1 MTYVAIT
8 EFETRLH
15 WQSGCGALLSGD
27 QASAIPL
34 GGQPDDVEGPWNQG
48 QWNPETLLI
57 GAVEGRTLL
66 AFLEQARALGVEVLF
81 YQSSAVARRVDG
93 PDGLP
98 HYTDLIVRPHV
109 AVQSEQDAVL
119 ARRIFEALPERCFP
133 SSMLKLTPRIE
144 PIIDTWD
151 EQHAEA
157 LEEDRRY
164 RQTWRWWEGGARTS
178 SYEP

>member
-1 MTYVAIT
+1 MTYVPIT

-15 WQSGCGALLSGD
+15 WRGARGALLSAD
-27 QASAIPL
+27 RAPSLPL
-34 GGQPDDVEGPWNQG
+34 GGQLSDMMED
-48 QWNPETLLI
+48 QWNPEALLV

-66 AFLEQARALGVEVLF
+66 AFLEQARASGVEVLF

-93 PDGLP
+93 LDGLP

-109 AVQSEQDAVL
+109 AVRGEKDATVV
-119 ARRIFEALPERCFP
+119 RRIFEALPERCFP
-133 SSMLKLTPRIE
+133 SSMLRLTPRIE

-151 EQHAEA
+151 EQHEVA

-164 RQTWRWWEGGARTS
+164 ERQWRWMKGERAAS
-178 SYEP
+178 NEP

>member
-8 EFETRLH
+8 EFETRLQ

-27 QASAIPL
+27 RSSALPL
-34 GGQPDDVEGPWNQG
+34 GEHADGMEG
-48 QWNPETLLI
+48 QWDPETLLI
-57 GAVEGRTLL
+57 AAVEGRTFL
-66 AFLEQARALGVEVLF
+66 AFLEQARALEVEVLF
-81 YQSSAVARRVDG
+81 YQSSAVARRVEDG
-93 PDGLP
+93 PEGLP

-109 AVQSEQDAVL
+109 AVRGEKDALL

-151 EQHAEA
+151 ERHAA
-157 LEEDRRY
+157 GREEERRH
-164 RQTWRWWEGGARTS
+164 RQSRRWWEGGRAAN
-178 SYEP
+178 EP

>member
-15 WQSGCGALLSGD
+15 WQSGCGARLSGD
-27 QASAIPL
+27 RASAIPL
-34 GGQPDDVEGPWNQG
+34 GGQPAEMEG
-48 QWNPETLLI
+48 QWNPETLLV

-109 AVQSEQDAVL
+109 AVRSEQDATLV
-119 ARRIFEALPERCFP
+119 RHIFDALPERCFP
-133 SSMLKLTPRIE
+133 SSMLRLTPRIE

-151 EQHAEA
+151 EQHVAA
-157 LEEDRRY
+157 LEEDRRHE
-164 RQTWRWWEGGARTS
+164 RPWRWCEGERAAGH
-178 SYEP
+178 EP

>member
-1 MTYVAIT
+1 MTYVAIN
-8 EFETRLH
+8 ESETRLQ

-27 QASAIPL
+27 RAFAIPL
-34 GGQPDDVEGPWNQG
+34 GEHSDGMEG

-57 GAVEGRTLL
+57 GAVEGRTFL
-66 AFLEQARALGVEVLF
+66 AFMEQARAMEVEVLF

-109 AVQSEQDAVL
+109 AVRSEQEAAL
-119 ARRIFEALPERCFP
+119 ARGIFEALPERCFP
-133 SSMLKLTPRIE
+133 SSMLRLTPRIE

-151 EQHAEA
+151 EHHMAA

-178 SYEP
+178 SHEP

>member
-1 MTYVAIT
+1 MTSVAIT
-8 EFETRLH
+8 EYETRLQ
-15 WQSGCGALLSGD
+15 WQRGNGAQLSGNR
-27 QASAIPL
+27 ASAIPL
-34 GGQPDDVEGPWNQG
+34 GGQSDELEG

-57 GAVEGRTLL
+57 GAVEGRTLS
-66 AFLEQARALGVEVLF
+66 AFMEQARALGVEILF

-109 AVQSEQDAVL
+109 AVRSEQDAGL
-119 ARRIFEALPERCFP
+119 AWRIFEALPERCFP

-151 EQHAEA
+151 EHHAAA
-157 LEEDRRY
+157 LEEERRH
-164 RQTWRWWEGGARTS
+164 RQTWRWWEGETGSR
-178 SYEP
+178 

>member
-8 EFETRLH
+8 EFETRLQ
-15 WQSGCGALLSGD
+15 WQRGCGARLSGD
-27 QASAIPL
+27 RASAIPL
-34 GGQPDDVEGPWNQG
+34 GEQPDGLEAPWSEGP
-48 QWNPETLLI
+48 WNPETLLV

-66 AFLEQARALGVEVLF
+66 AFMEQTRALGVEVLF

-109 AVQSEQDAVL
+109 AVRSEQEAAL
-119 ARRIFEALPERCFP
+119 ARGIFEELPERCFP
-133 SSMLKLTPRIE
+133 SSMLRLTPRIE

-151 EQHAEA
+151 EQHMAA
-157 LEEDRRY
+157 LEEDRHH
-164 RQTWRWWEGGARTS
+164 RQTWRWEGGRAS
-178 SYEP
+178 GYEP

>member
-1 MTYVAIT
+1 MTYVSIT
-8 EFETRLH
+8 EFETRLQ
-15 WQSGCGALLSGD
+15 WQSGCGAQLSGD
-27 QASAIPL
+27 RASAIPL
-34 GGQPDDVEGPWNQG
+34 GEPPDVLEG
-48 QWNPETLLI
+48 QWNPETLLV

-109 AVQSEQDAVL
+109 AVRSELDATL

-151 EQHAEA
+151 EQHAAA
-157 LEEDRRY
+157 LEEERRL
-164 RQTWRWWEGGARTS
+164 RQTWRWWERGTGSRL
-178 SYEP
+178 

>member
-8 EFETRLH
+8 EFETRLQ
-15 WQSGCGALLSGD
+15 WQRRCGALLSGD
-27 QASAIPL
+27 RASAIPL
-34 GGQPDDVEGPWNQG
+34 GGEPGDMAGNWNEG

-109 AVQSEQDAVL
+109 AVRSEREAAL
-119 ARRIFEALPERCFP
+119 ARGIFEALPERCFP
-133 SSMLKLTPRIE
+133 SSMLRLTPRIE

-151 EQHAEA
+151 EHHAAA
-157 LEEDRRY
+157 LEEDRRH
-164 RQTWRWWEGGARTS
+164 RQTWRWREGGRAS
-178 SYEP
+178 GYEP

>member
-15 WQSGCGALLSGD
+15 WRSESGALLSAD
-27 QASAIPL
+27 RAPDIPL
-34 GGQPDDVEGPWNQG
+34 GAHVCCMEEK
-48 QWNPETLLI
+48 WNPEALLV

-66 AFLEQARALGVEVLF
+66 AFLEQARAAGVEVLF

-109 AVQSEQDAVL
+109 AV
-119 ARRIFEALPERCFP
+119 RRQEEATVVRNIFGALPERCFP
-133 SSMLKLTPRIE
+133 SSMLRLTPRIE
-144 PIIDTWD
+144 PIIDIWD
-151 EQHAEA
+151 EQHAAA
-157 LEEDRRY
+157 LEEDRHQE
-164 RQTWRWWEGGARTS
+164 RQWRWMERGRAAVPDPRQES
-178 SYEP
+178 

>member
-8 EFETRLH
+8 EFETRLQ
-15 WQSGCGALLSGD
+15 WQRGGGARLSGD
-27 QASAIPL
+27 RASAIPL
-34 GGQPDDVEGPWNQG
+34 GEQPDGPEEPWSEGP
-48 QWNPETLLI
+48 WNPETLLV

-66 AFLEQARALGVEVLF
+66 AFMEQARALGVEILF

-109 AVQSEQDAVL
+109 AVRSEQEAAL
-119 ARRIFEALPERCFP
+119 ARGIFEELPERCFP
-133 SSMLKLTPRIE
+133 SSMLRLTPRIE

-151 EQHAEA
+151 EHHVAA
-157 LEEDRRY
+157 LEEDRRHQ
-164 RQTWRWWEGGARTS
+164 QTWRWWEGERASGH
-178 SYEP
+178 EP

>member
-8 EFETRLH
+8 EFETRLQ
-15 WQSGCGALLSGD
+15 WRSESGALLSGD
-27 QASAIPL
+27 RAPAIPL
-34 GGQPDDVEGPWNQG
+34 GAQVCRMEEK
-48 QWNPETLLI
+48 WNPEALLV

-66 AFLEQARALGVEVLF
+66 AFMEQARAAGVQVLF

-109 AVQSEQDAVL
+109 AVRGEKEAMVVRS
-119 ARRIFEALPERCFP
+119 IFEALPERCFP
-133 SSMLKLTPRIE
+133 SSMLRLTPRIE

-151 EQHAEA
+151 EQHEAA
-157 LEEDRRY
+157 LEEDRRHE
-164 RQTWRWWEGGARTS
+164 RQWRWTEGGRAVAH
-178 SYEP
+178 EP